1 MFRKIERSVLVSN
14 GIAASRIGFRALRH
28 VTAETLSLATPQ
40 AQRILR
46 LYHLYRLTIG
56 VMLVLLISSSLDA
69 ELLELA
75 DIDLFR
81 TGCWLYL
88 VFNILIVVLLERPTS
103 QGQLFLLAVGD
114 AFMLSALFYA
124 GGGAPSGIGNLIIAS
139 VAISNVLLRKRPGL
153 LIAAISAIGIIYLTF
168 YISYHKPSAA
178 NHYVQAGSLGA
189 LCFAAALLVQA
200 LVRRLQ
206 VSEDIAEQRAADV
219 NNLEELNALILQRMR
234 TGILVLDAKRNV
246 LLANQSALTLLGHE
260 ELLGRNIDDYSL
272 PLVDRLRQWQVNPTL
287 APRSISTSA
296 IGPVLRAGFI
306 ALTRGNHRHTLVFLE
321 DLSQISQ
328 QAQQLKLAALG
339 RLTAGIA
346 HEIRNPLGAISHAA
360 QLLGESE
367 ELDAADRRLSQ
378 IIQDQS
384 RRMNLVIEN
393 VLQLSRRRQTEA
405 NLLDLKQWLEHFV
418 SELGHSL
425 TADQQVHLQ
434 TGPGLLTTRMDAE
447 QLQQVMTNLVQNG
460 LRYSAQYNERANVWL
475 RLFHNPMSELPT
487 LEVLDDGPGVAQE
500 HLTKI
505 FEPFFT
511 TESNGTG
518 LGLYLSRELCESNQ
532 ANLDYSPR
540 EGGGSCM
547 RITFAHPFKLS

>member
-1 MFRKIERSVLVSN
+1 M
-14 GIAASRIGFRALRH
+14 
-28 VTAETLSLATPQ
+28 TADTFSLTTPQ

-81 TGCWLYL
+81 TGCWVYL
-88 VFNILIVVLLERPTS
+88 VFNILIVVFLERATT
-103 QGQLFLLAVGD
+103 QGQLFFLALSD

-139 VAISNVLLRKRPGL
+139 VAISNVLLRKRTGL
-153 LIAAISAIGIIYLTF
+153 LIAAVSAIGIIYLTF
-168 YISYHKPSAA
+168 YISYDKPAAA

-200 LVRRLQ
+200 LVRRQQ

-219 NNLEELNALILQRMR
+219 NDLEQLNALILQRMR
-234 TGILVLDAKRNV
+234 TGILVLDARRQV
-246 LLANQSALTLLGHE
+246 LLANQSALTLLGQE
-260 ELLGRNIDDYSL
+260 ALLGKTIDDYSL
-272 PLVDRLRQWQVNPTL
+272 ELVDRLRQWLINPTL

-296 IGPVLRAGFI
+296 SGPVLRAGFI
-306 ALTRGNHRHTLVFLE
+306 ALNRDSQRHTLIFLE
-321 DLSQISQ
+321 DISQISQ

-393 VLQLSRRRQTEA
+393 VLQLSRRRQTEPH
-405 NLLDLKQWLEHFV
+405 LLDLKQWLEQFV
-418 SELGHSL
+418 ADLRNSL
-425 TADQQVHLQ
+425 APDQTVHLDV
-434 TGPGLLTTRMDAE
+434 GPGIVTTRMDAE
-447 QLQQVMTNLVQNG
+447 QLQQVLVNLVQNG
-460 LRYSAQYNERANVWL
+460 LRYSAQANPGAQVWL
-475 RLFHNPMSELPT
+475 RLFHNALSELPT

-500 HLTKI
+500 HLMKI

>member
-1 MFRKIERSVLVSN
+1 M
-14 GIAASRIGFRALRH
+14 
-28 VTAETLSLATPQ
+28 TADTLSLTTPQ

-88 VFNILIVVLLERPTS
+88 VFNILIVVLLERPTR
-103 QGQLFLLAVGD
+103 QGQLFVLAVSD

-139 VAISNVLLRKRPGL
+139 VAISNVLLRKRTGL

-168 YISYHKPSAA
+168 YISYHRPSAA

-189 LCFAAALLVQA
+189 LCFAAALLVQG

-206 VSEDIAEQRAADV
+206 VSEDIAEQRAAVVD
-219 NNLEELNALILQRMR
+219 NLEELNALILQRMR
-234 TGILVLDAKRNV
+234 TGILVLDAKRTV

-260 ELLGRNIDDYSL
+260 ELLGKNIDDYSL
-272 PLVDRLRQWQVNPTL
+272 PLVDRLRQWQVNPML
-287 APRSISTSA
+287 PPRSISTSA

-306 ALTRGNHRHTLVFLE
+306 ALTRGNHRHTLIFLE

-367 ELDAADRRLSQ
+367 ELDDADRRLSQ

-393 VLQLSRRRQTEA
+393 VLQLSRRRQTEPQ
-405 NLLDLKQWLEHFV
+405 LLDLKQWLEQFV
-418 SELGHSL
+418 VELRSSL
-425 TADQQVHLQ
+425 TVNQHVHLE

-447 QLQQVMTNLVQNG
+447 QLQQVMTNLTQNG
-460 LRYSAQYNERANVWL
+460 LRYSAQCNERAKVWL
-475 RLFHNPMSELPT
+475 KLFHNPMSELPT

>member
-1 MFRKIERSVLVSN
+1 M
-14 GIAASRIGFRALRH
+14 
-28 VTAETLSLATPQ
+28 TAEALSLAAPQ
-40 AQRILR
+40 ARRILR

-69 ELLELA
+69 QLLELA
-75 DIDLFR
+75 NIDLFR
-81 TGCWLYL
+81 IGSWLYL
-88 VFNILIVVLLERPTS
+88 VLNILIVVLLERPRN
-103 QGQLFLLAVGD
+103 QGQLFILAMSD
-114 AFMLSALFYA
+114 AIMLSALFYA

-139 VAISNVLLRKRPGL
+139 VAISNVLLRKRTGL

-168 YISYHKPSAA
+168 YISYHKPAAA

-206 VSEDIAEQRAADV
+206 VSENIAEQRAADV

-234 TGILVLDAKRNV
+234 TGILVLDAKHKV

-260 ELLGRNIDDYSL
+260 HLLGETIDDYS
-272 PLVDRLRQWQVNPTL
+272 PQLVERLRQWQINPTL

-296 IGPVLRAGFI
+296 AGPVLRAGFI
-306 ALTRGNHRHTLVFLE
+306 ALTSGNHRHTLIFLE

-360 QLLGESE
+360 QLLAESE
-367 ELDAADRRLSQ
+367 ELDDADRRLSQ

-393 VLQLSRRRQTEA
+393 VLQLSRRRQTEPQ
-405 NLLDLKQWLEHFV
+405 LLDLKQWLEQFV
-418 SELGHSL
+418 ANMRSSL
-425 TADQQVHLQ
+425 ATNQQVHLDAE
-434 TGPGLLTTRMDAE
+434 PGTLTTRMDAE
-447 QLQQVMTNLVQNG
+447 QLLQVMTNLVQNG
-460 LRYSAQYNERANVWL
+460 LRYSAKKHVVAQVWL
-475 RLFHNPMSELPT
+475 NLFRNPMSELPT
-487 LEVLDDGPGVAQE
+487 LEVLDDGPGVAQQ

-511 TESNGTG
+511 TENKGTG

>member
-1 MFRKIERSVLVSN
+1 MFRKIERSVPVSN
-14 GIAASRIGFRALRH
+14 GIAASRTGFRAPRH
-28 VTAETLSLATPQ
+28 VTAETLSLASPQ

-168 YISYHKPSAA
+168 YISYNKPAAA

-219 NNLEELNALILQRMR
+219 TNLEELNALILQRMR
-234 TGILVLDAKRNV
+234 TGILVLDARRTV

-306 ALTRGNHRHTLVFLE
+306 ALTRGNHRHTLIFLE

-360 QLLGESE
+360 QLLAESE
-367 ELDAADRRLSQ
+367 ELDDADRRLSQ

-405 NLLDLKQWLEHFV
+405 NLLDLKQWLEQYV
-418 SELGHSL
+418 AELSDSL
-425 TADQQVHLQ
+425 PANQQVNLE

-460 LRYSAQYNERANVWL
+460 LRYSAQYNERASVWL

-500 HLTKI
+500 HLSKI

>member
-1 MFRKIERSVLVSN
+1 
-14 GIAASRIGFRALRH
+14 
-28 VTAETLSLATPQ
+28 VTADTLSLAAPQ

-46 LYHLYRLTIG
+46 LYHLYRLAIG
-56 VMLVLLISSSLDA
+56 VMLVLLISTSLDA

-75 DIDLFR
+75 NIDMFR

-88 VFNILIVVLLERPTS
+88 VSNILIVALLERPSS
-103 QGQLFLLAVGD
+103 QAQLFMLAISD

-139 VAISNVLLRKRPGL
+139 VAISNVLLRKRTGL

-168 YISYHKPSAA
+168 YISYNKPSAA

-206 VSEDIAEQRAADV
+206 ASEDIAEQRAADV

-234 TGILVLDAKRNV
+234 TGILVLDARRQV
-246 LLANQSALTLLGHE
+246 LLANHGALELLGHE
-260 ELLGRNIDDYSL
+260 ELLGKTIDDYS
-272 PLVDRLRQWQVNPTL
+272 PQLVDRLRQWLVNPTL

-296 IGPVLRAGFI
+296 SGPVLRAGFI
-306 ALTRGNHRHTLVFLE
+306 ALTRGNHRHTLIFLE

-367 ELDAADRRLSQ
+367 ELDAADRRLSE

-393 VLQLSRRRQTEA
+393 VLQLSRRRQTESH
-405 NLLDLKQWLEHFV
+405 LLGLKQWLEKFV
-418 SELGHSL
+418 ADLRGSL
-425 TADQQVHLQ
+425 AENQLVHLEV
-434 TGPGLLTTRMDAE
+434 GSGLLSTRMDGE
-447 QLQQVMTNLVQNG
+447 QLQQVLTNLVQNG
-460 LRYSAQYNERANVWL
+460 LRYSARNHEVAHVWL
-475 RLFHNPMSELPT
+475 RLFQNPINELPT
-487 LEVLDDGPGVAQE
+487 LEVLDQGPGVAQE
-500 HLTKI
+500 HLSKI

-511 TESNGTG
+511 TESKGTG